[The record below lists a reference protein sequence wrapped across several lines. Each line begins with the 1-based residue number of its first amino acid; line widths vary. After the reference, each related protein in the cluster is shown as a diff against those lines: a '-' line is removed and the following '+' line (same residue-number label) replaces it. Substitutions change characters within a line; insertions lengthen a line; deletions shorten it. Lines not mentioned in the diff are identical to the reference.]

1 MWAETGLRE
10 VAYPYSHESATIAV
24 VHWNNDFLLEKLLYR
39 GQVRGSADQRTV
51 SVVNVVR
58 SRHLAGR
65 DRGFAVERVLS
76 KQTMISGHGV
86 LSVLLRPSFPEALPH
101 LTESV
106 QAQCQRGHG
115 AGLYVGH

>member
-1 MWAETGLRE
+1 MWTKTGLSE
-10 VAYPYSHESATIAV
+10 VADPYSHESTTIAV
-24 VHWNNDFLLEKLLYR
+24 VHWHNDLFLEKLLYR

-58 SRHLAGR
+58 SWHLAGR

-86 LSVLLRPSFPEALPH
+86 LAVFLRSSFPEAP
-101 LTESV
+101 TSV
-106 QAQCQRGHG
+106 D
-115 AGLYVGH
+115 